1 MDINPPLQRPVSALL
16 ELGNE
21 HTLLKSTD
29 DDSPPMDPDS
39 DEPEYEEY
47 LSQNPRI
54 SPVSRKKTMVYLIAA
69 RDHTFCMRRR
79 ELNYC
84 KREGI
89 IT

>member
-1 MDINPPLQRPVSALL
+1 MNIKPHLQRLVSALL

-21 HTLLKSTD
+21 HTLSKSTD
-29 DDSPPMDPDS
+29 DDSPPMSPDS
-39 DEPEYEEY
+39 HDQEHVEC
-47 LSQNPRI
+47 LSQNPRV
-54 SPVSRKKTMVYLIAA
+54 SPVSKKKTMIYRIAA

>member
-1 MDINPPLQRPVSALL
+1 MDVNPPLQRPVSALL

-21 HTLLKSTD
+21 HTLSKSTD

-54 SPVSRKKTMVYLIAA
+54 SPLSGDKIMKHQIAA
-69 RDHTFCMRRR
+69 RNHTFSMKRR
-79 ELNYC
+79 ELNY
-84 KREGI
+84 
-89 IT
+89 